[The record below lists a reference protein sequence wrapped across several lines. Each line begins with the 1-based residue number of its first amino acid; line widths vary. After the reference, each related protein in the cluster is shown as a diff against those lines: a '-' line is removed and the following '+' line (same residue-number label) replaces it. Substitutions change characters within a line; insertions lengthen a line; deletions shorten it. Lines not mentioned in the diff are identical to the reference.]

1 MIVAVGAP
9 GGAARVLVRVNEL
22 SEADIQKNAGE
33 VSIEVPQLGE
43 WVISQSGLSAQLK
56 PADLNYLIAMAT
68 ARIDVEAEAAR
79 SEVLTIGAGQA
90 MTYMKKELEAQALL
104 ANPSA
109 YAPMLTTEAE
119 ALDVPLLDLA
129 AEVAAAA
136 EIWETVGAR
145 IEAARRKTKIDLA
158 LCQTEAE
165 VEATVDVDWFQVIS
179 GPSS

>member
-1 MIVAVGAP
+1 MIVAVGTP
-9 GGAARVLVRVNEL
+9 GGPARVLVRVSTL
-22 SEADIQKNAGE
+22 AEADIQKRAGE

-43 WVISQSGLSAQLK
+43 WLISQSGLSAQLK
-56 PADLNYLIAMAT
+56 PADLSYLIAMA
-68 ARIDVEAEAAR
+68 AAGVDLEAEAAR

-90 MTYMKKELEAQALL
+90 MTYMKKELEARSLL
-104 ANPSA
+104 VNPTA

-129 AEVAAAA
+129 AEVVAAA
-136 EIWETVGAR
+136 ELWETVGAR

-158 LCQTEAE
+158 LCQSEE
-165 VEATVDVDWFQVIS
+165 EIVSLSNVDWFQVIS